1 MEACGESASASRAK
15 RQLTATSSSWRP
27 LSEDVAMTGEI
38 TLRGPVLPIGGVKEK
53 VLAAHRAGIGTVVL
67 PKLNEDGL
75 AELPDELRD
84 GDADRARRSDRA
96 GAGRPGAGGPARLRS
111 VG

>member
-1 MEACGESASASRAK
+1 MAAAER
-15 RQLTATSSSWRP
+15 
-27 LSEDVAMTGEI
+27 DVAMTGEI
-38 TLRGPVLPIGGVKEK
+38 TLTGPVLPIGGVKK

-75 AELPDELRD
+75 AEHPDELRD